1 MIFGQRG
8 LVITAHRELVEG
20 DDLRIRKGVE
30 DFIGFNDFD
39 YILFGG
45 ARGGDTLALAT
56 ALELRSTSR
65 RPLMLVVVVPD
76 TLAAQP
82 RETWSVSEKADRV
95 IELHHPITRE
105 NNFWAL
111 RHRNEFMID
120 WAYSDGRLLA
130 FWNGEKSGT
139 ANAVF
144 YARELGLEV
153 SVRSIKSRPK
163 GTSWT
168 PMRT

>member
-8 LVITAHRELVEG
+8 LVITAHRELVE
-20 DDLRIRKGVE
+20 DDALRIRKGME
-30 DFIGFNDFD
+30 DFISFNDFD
-39 YILFGG
+39 YIMFGG
-45 ARGGDTLALAT
+45 ARGGDTVALAS
-56 ALELRSTSR
+56 ALELRHLSR

-82 RETWSVSEKADRV
+82 RETWAVSERADRV

-120 WAYSDGRLLA
+120 WVYPHGRLLA

-139 ANAVF
+139 ANAVY
-144 YARELGLEV
+144 YARRIDLEV
-153 SVRSIKSRPK
+153 STRKIQSRGFPPQVRRQ
-163 GTSWT
+163 
-168 PMRT
+168 